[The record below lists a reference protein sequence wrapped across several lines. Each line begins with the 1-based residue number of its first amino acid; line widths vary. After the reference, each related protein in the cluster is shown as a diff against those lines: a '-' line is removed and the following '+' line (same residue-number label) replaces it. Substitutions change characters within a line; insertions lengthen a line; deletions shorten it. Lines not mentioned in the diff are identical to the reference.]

1 MREGKAIMKEQ
12 SVVHSTFVIERSYPK
27 PPAAVFAA
35 FADATKKQGWYVD
48 RDSNTVEEYSLDFRE
63 GGGERLRYR
72 LGESTPLPGMELT
85 NIGEFKDIVPDERI
99 VESMTMLLGENRI
112 SASLVTIEFLATETG
127 TDLIF
132 THQGAFFE
140 GSGGPQMREAGWKGL
155 FNKLEKELARQ

>member
-1 MREGKAIMKEQ
+1 MKEP
-12 SVVHSTFVIERSYPK
+12 SVVHNTFVIERNYPK
-27 PPAAVFAA
+27 SPAEVFAA
-35 FADATKKQGWYVD
+35 FADAAKKQRWYAD

-63 GGGERLRYR
+63 GGQERLRYR

-85 NIGEFKDIVPDERI
+85 NIGEFEDIVPDERI

-127 TDLIF
+127 TDMVF

-140 GSGGPQMREAGWKGL
+140 GSGGPQMREAGWQRL
-155 FNKLEKELARQ
+155 LDRLDKELASQ